1 MLTQKE
7 INELNAIRSQSLDT
21 ADRAMRLI
29 KSAGVSTPAPFKK
42 KVSSAV
48 EKRNA
53 KIFKN
58 KKALMPASNNA

>member
-29 KSAGVSTPAPFKK
+29 KAGGFSPAPFKK

-58 KKALMPASNNA
+58 KKAASTSNA